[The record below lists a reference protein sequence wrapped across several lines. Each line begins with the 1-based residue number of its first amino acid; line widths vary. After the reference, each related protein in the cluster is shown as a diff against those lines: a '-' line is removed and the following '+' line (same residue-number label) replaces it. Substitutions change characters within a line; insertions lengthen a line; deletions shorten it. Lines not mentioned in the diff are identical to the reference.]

1 MQSPVA
7 STRARETGV
16 AAPVNLINS
25 ANKDYMLNQID
36 VTREVRVNP
45 TFNENRWGTVSAMAE
60 HPDNPNLTASF
71 EVISPDFAKRMLDVT
86 TANGFENR
94 RMKTWKVDQ
103 YARDIE
109 AGRWA
114 NTNQS
119 IGLTS
124 DGSVIDGQHRLHAI
138 IKTGIPV
145 TMLVVRGLTQESFS
159 YIDLGIARTV
169 ADHFRHVGKKNVF
182 ALSGAGKLLAMHI
195 NGGMQ
200 KRWSEVAPTNAEALA
215 AVECFDNTDFWNED
229 YLKRSCGSKHVRPTI
244 GIALTVLAETYLKTA
259 TRQKL
264 LDFWS
269 ELEGKKLPASVKT
282 ASHVYRNRFSS
293 PEARRSLGTHEQI
306 RAFAHAI
313 ASYCN
318 DREISVFRI
327 PTNLPDF
334 LKQ

>member
-1 MQSPVA
+1 
-7 STRARETGV
+7 
-16 AAPVNLINS
+16 
-25 ANKDYMLNQID
+25 MLNQVD
-36 VTREVRVNP
+36 VTPEVRVNP
-45 TFNENRWGTVSAMAE
+45 TFNESRVPSRWRAMSQLAV
-60 HPDNPNLTASF
+60 HPTLPDLTASF
-71 EVISPDFAKRMLDVT
+71 EEITPKMATHMLEVT
-86 TANGFENR
+86 KDNGFENR
-94 RMKTWKVDQ
+94 KMKTWKIDQ

-119 IGLTS
+119 IGLTAN
-124 DGSVIDGQHRLHAI
+124 GSVIDGQHRLHAI
-138 IKTGIPV
+138 IKTGLPV
-145 TMLVVRGLTQESFS
+145 MMLIVKGLTEESFS

-200 KRWSEVAPTNAEALA
+200 KRWTEVAPTNAESLA

-229 YLKRSCGSKHVRPTI
+229 FLKRSCGSKHVRPTVA
-244 GIALTVLAETYLKTA
+244 IAITVLAETYLKTA

-269 ELEGKKLPASVKT
+269 ELEGSKLPTSVKSAT
-282 ASHVYRNRFSS
+282 HVYRNRFNS
-293 PEARRSLGTHEQI
+293 PEARRGLSSIEQI

-313 ASYCN
+313 ACYCS
-318 DREISVFRI
+318 DRELAVFRI